1 MYYFQLH
8 QLCGLCASAVN
19 MKNFIRIFIFS
30 LVITPALAFSAET
43 PSAAGKARLQDG
55 DIIFIHSRSSQAP
68 AIEEVMGS
76 SWTHVGVV
84 FKKDPAWFVAEA
96 AASVSLT
103 PLETFIGKSRDGG
116 FEVKR
121 LKEWRAR
128 PAAKDLAR
136 LKKRLSDDLGKKYD
150 IYFEWS
156 DKTLYCSEYVWKAY
170 HSALHGH
177 PALSK
182 PQKFADMKLD
192 GPLAKELIAK
202 RYKAAGKELNMD
214 EPIVTPLALFNS
226 DLLYTVPQ

>member
-1 MYYFQLH
+1 M
-8 QLCGLCASAVN
+8 N
-19 MKNFIRIFIFS
+19 NFIKVFIS
-30 LVITPALAFSAET
+30 SVLIMPALAFSAET
-43 PSAAGKARLQDG
+43 PSAAGKALVQDG
-55 DIIFIHSRSSQAP
+55 DIIFIHSGSSQAS

-84 FKKDPAWFVAEA
+84 FKKDSSWFVAEA

-103 PLETFIGKSRDGG
+103 PLEKFIEKSRDGG

-121 LKEWRAR
+121 LKDWRAR

-170 HSALHGH
+170 HSALRGH
-177 PALSK
+177 PDLSK
-182 PQKFADMKLD
+182 PQKFSDLKLD

-202 RYKAAGKELNMD
+202 RYKAAGKELNMN